1 MDIKKKI
8 HCFIW
13 ILSNMWDMSFQFDY
27 MNLIYAHFD
36 HLWPREKILTVNMS
50 KATRLANTPDH
61 VLKRCASQLADVIS

>member
-27 MNLIYAHFD
+27 MNLIYVHFD
-36 HLWPREKILTVNMS
+36 HLWPLFTVDVRKN
-50 KATRLANTPDH
+50 PD
-61 VLKRCASQLADVIS
+61 CEYE